1 VIVRYPLIPGVNDG
15 PGELAAAAAIVK
27 GLGLPRIDVLP
38 YHRTGMDKYRR
49 LGRSYGLAGVAVP
62 SVGDLDRAAE
72 PFRGAGLSVS
82 IGGGR

>member
-62 SVGDLDRAAE
+62 SAGDLDRAAE